1 MKIARA
7 EVENF
12 QKITVIDI
20 SFNDRVTEISGP
32 NGAGKSST
40 FLAMHATLESAAMP
54 DDPIRHGADSFA
66 IRTHLK
72 GDDDSTLIVTKRGR
86 RDRDGKMVYDLALET
101 PDGARFPQPATH
113 LKKLISDHLL
123 DPLQFLDM
131 SDDQQFNVLRSFV
144 PDFDFAANK
153 RAYDGKFATRTEVN
167 RDQKK
172 AQAAA
177 DAIDVLDNA
186 PGEKVDEA
194 GLTAELEN
202 AGTKNLEIQQA
213 NTNRQSTVERIEQ
226 LRADAKAKLD
236 EIADAIQSEKESCDE
251 FVSEQRALISE
262 SEQQINLL
270 RAQMDALEK
279 QITDRRSKVKA
290 REEGLAT
297 ALANIENSRRSEAN
311 ALTKEADDLQARI
324 DSAAPIP
331 TPVDAAAITAKLN
344 EARRINR
351 LIEDWEAQRARKA
364 AHQREADA
372 YSKQS
377 DDLTAKL
384 AEIEHAKQEAIQKA
398 HLPVSG
404 VGFGDGF
411 VTFNGAPF
419 NQASKAERMRTA
431 FALCMAK
438 RPQLRF
444 CWIQDASLL
453 DEDSWK
459 FIEQLAE
466 EFDCQVL
473 LETVRPNSGS
483 AILLEDGHVKGVEAE
498 PKLTAVAKPAV
509 ASANDPTPDAPPAPR
524 TRKRFVGPGAPTDG
538 AA

>member
-20 SFNDRVTEISGP
+20 SFNDRVTEISGK

-40 FLAMHATLESAAMP
+40 FLAVHAALESAAMP
-54 DDPIRHGADSFA
+54 DDPIRHGSDSFA

-72 GDDDSTLIVTKRGR
+72 GDDDSVMIVTKRGR
-86 RDRDGKMVYDLALET
+86 RDRDGKMVYDLVLET
-101 PDGARFPQPATH
+101 PEGARFPQPATH

-131 SDDQQFNVLRSFV
+131 TDEKQFEILRSFV

-153 RAYDGKFATRTEVN
+153 RAYDGLFARRTDIGKDRKRE
-167 RDQKK
+167 QS
-172 AQAAA
+172 AA
-177 DAIDVLDNA
+177 DAIDVLDDA
-186 PGEKVDEA
+186 PGEKADESA
-194 GLTAELEN
+194 LTAELES
-202 AGTKNLEIQQA
+202 AGTKNLEIERRRS
-213 NTNRQSTVERIEQ
+213 NREKAAAEVARLRAKADEIEAGVAAAVKA
-226 LRADAKAKLD
+226 RADAHKGVEADLVAQIETLMQQITALQAKVVANRDQVSKDIENIRIEASAIAAADRDSSAELQAKLD
-236 EIADAIQSEKESCDE
+236 
-251 FVSEQRALISE
+251 
-262 SEQQINLL
+262 
-270 RAQMDALEK
+270 
-279 QITDRRSKVKA
+279 
-290 REEGLAT
+290 
-297 ALANIENSRRSEAN
+297 
-311 ALTKEADDLQARI
+311 
-324 DSAAPIP
+324 AAEPLP
-331 TPVDAAAITAKLN
+331 DVVDAAAITSKLN
-344 EARRINR
+344 EARRVNR
-351 LIEDWEAQRARKA
+351 LIEDWEGQRARKA
-364 AHQREADA
+364 AHQRDADA
-372 YSKQS
+372 YDKQY

-384 AEIEHAKQEAIQKA
+384 AEIEQARRDAIQKA
-398 HLPVSG
+398 QLPVSG
-404 VGFGDGF
+404 LGFGDGF
-411 VTFNGAPF
+411 VTLNRAPF

-473 LETVRPNSGS
+473 LETVRPNSGN
-483 AILLEDGHVKGVEAE
+483 AIVLEDGHVKGVDAE
-498 PKLTAVAKPAV
+498 PKLTKVAKPAV
-509 ASANDPTPDAPPAPR
+509 DAANDTPDAPAPK
-524 TRKRFVGPGAPTDG
+524 TRKRWTGPGAPTGG

>member
-20 SFNDRVTEISGP
+20 SFSDRVTEISGP

-40 FLAMHATLESAAMP
+40 FLALHAALESSAMP
-54 DDPIRHGADSFA
+54 DDPIRHGSDSFA

-72 GDDDSTLIVTKRGR
+72 GDDDSVMIVTKRGR
-86 RDRDGKMVYDLALET
+86 RDRDNKMVYDLVLET

-131 SDDQQFNVLRSFV
+131 SDDKQFDVLRSFV
-144 PDFDFAANK
+144 PGFDFAANK
-153 RAYDGKFATRTEVN
+153 RQYDGLFAQRTDVN

-177 DAIDVLDNA
+177 DAIDVLDKA

-194 GLTAELEN
+194 GLTVELES
-202 AGTKNLEIQQA
+202 AGAKNLDIERRRG
-213 NTNRQSTVERIEQ
+213 NREKAVNRITELHAACERRVADSDRLVADLIRQMEELKARISAEQ
-226 LRADAKAKLD
+226 DARHADVSRMRTEADELQAKLD
-236 EIADAIQSEKESCDE
+236 AAEPLPEI
-251 FVSEQRALISE
+251 
-262 SEQQINLL
+262 
-270 RAQMDALEK
+270 
-279 QITDRRSKVKA
+279 
-290 REEGLAT
+290 
-297 ALANIENSRRSEAN
+297 
-311 ALTKEADDLQARI
+311 
-324 DSAAPIP
+324 
-331 TPVDAAAITAKLN
+331 VDAAAITAQLN
-344 EARRINR
+344 EARRVNR
-351 LIEDWEAQRARKA
+351 LIEDWETQRARKA
-364 AHQREADA
+364 AHQRDADA
-372 YSKQS
+372 YAKQA

-384 AEIEHAKQEAIQKA
+384 DEIDQAKQEAIQKA
-398 HLPVSG
+398 QLPVSG
-404 VGFGDGF
+404 LGFGDGF
-411 VTFNGAPF
+411 ITFNNAPF
-419 NQASKAERMRTA
+419 GQASKAERMRTA

-438 RPQLRF
+438 RPKLRF

-473 LETVRPNSGS
+473 LETVRPNSGN
-483 AILLEDGHVKGVEAE
+483 AIVLEDGHVKGVEAE
-498 PKLTAVAKPAV
+498 PKLTKIAKPA
-509 ASANDPTPDAPPAPR
+509 AEAANDAPDAPAASTAPKAPR
-524 TRKRFVGPGAPTDG
+524 KRWTGPGAPTGG